1 MDKKNRDYLGHR
13 KRIRTRFLR
22 HGLDGFA
29 DYEALELML
38 TWLIPRRDV
47 KPLAKQLLRD
57 FGSVRGVLDAPREA
71 LLAVGGIGET
81 AATGILF
88 MRSLIDRYL
97 LERSRED
104 PLPAD
109 LRPLKDYCRSRLGRE
124 AVEVFHVFFL
134 DTGRRLLGELELERG
149 TLDRAAVYPRQV
161 IDAAMRHGA
170 SHVVLAHNHPN
181 DEVEPS
187 HNDKVLT
194 EAIVLA
200 GAPLDIHVL
209 DHLIVSP
216 EKLFSFRE
224 AGML

>member
-1 MDKKNRDYLGHR
+1 M
-13 KRIRTRFLR
+13 
-22 HGLDGFA
+22 
-29 DYEALELML
+29 
-38 TWLIPRRDV
+38 W
-47 KPLAKQLLRD
+47 
-57 FGSVRGVLDAPREA
+57 
-71 LLAVGGIGET
+71 
-81 AATGILF
+81 
-88 MRSLIDRYL
+88 
-97 LERSRED
+97 
-104 PLPAD
+104 
-109 LRPLKDYCRSRLGRE
+109 
-124 AVEVFHVFFL
+124 
-134 DTGRRLLGELELERG
+134 LERG